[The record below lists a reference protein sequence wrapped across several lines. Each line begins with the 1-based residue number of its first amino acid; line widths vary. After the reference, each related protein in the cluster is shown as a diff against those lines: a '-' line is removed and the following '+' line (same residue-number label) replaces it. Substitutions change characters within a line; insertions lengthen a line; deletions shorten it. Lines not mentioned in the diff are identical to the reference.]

1 MKFVGWLWRVRA
13 PLEYKVN
20 RIYWS
25 HWEFISTLSL
35 ATSQD
40 AEGGELKFC
49 FLANA
54 CFDRREV
61 GTKIGDSSQEIAPFP
76 PDCEQWV
83 EGYPAKVWL
92 SALFLYIPHSFVALM
107 SFWQAHFPTHWM
119 EQHMGCGSTNKI
131 KTGTFY
137 DFGRTFKY
145 SAKKVHPFQHQ
156 KCSNEICHFL

>member
-1 MKFVGWLWRVRA
+1 MKFVGWLEEWER
-13 PLEYKVN
+13 LLNIKSTESIDLLL
-20 RIYWS
+20 RIYIHTFHCWPAS
-25 HWEFISTLSL
+25 SS
-35 ATSQD
+35 
-40 AEGGELKFC
+40 FC

-61 GTKIGDSSQEIAPFP
+61 GTKIGDSSQEIASFP